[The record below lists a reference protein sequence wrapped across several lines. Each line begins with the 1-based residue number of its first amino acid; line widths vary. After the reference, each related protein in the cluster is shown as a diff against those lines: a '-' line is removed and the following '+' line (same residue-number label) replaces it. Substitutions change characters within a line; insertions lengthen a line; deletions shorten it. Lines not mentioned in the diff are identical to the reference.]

1 MDEERL
7 LMRRDPKCDWK
18 ISSIL
23 TCGDGVWSWGRRQDQ
38 RDRDGK
44 ARFLKNNQVD
54 SFFWSDVTWLEEVQF
69 YLFNLE
75 LVYLFTY
82 EVYLPTLCE
91 L

>member
-7 LMRRDPKCDWK
+7 LMRWDLKCDWK
-18 ISSIL
+18 TSSIL

-54 SFFWSDVTWLEEVQF
+54 SFFWSDVTWLEEVQV
-69 YLFNLE
+69 LFIHS
-75 LVYLFTY
+75 
-82 EVYLPTLCE
+82 
-91 L
+91 